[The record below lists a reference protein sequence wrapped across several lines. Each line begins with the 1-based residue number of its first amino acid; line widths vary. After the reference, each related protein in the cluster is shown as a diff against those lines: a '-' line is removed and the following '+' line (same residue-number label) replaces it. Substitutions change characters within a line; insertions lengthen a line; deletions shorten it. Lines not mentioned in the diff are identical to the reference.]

1 MDPLTKRESQV
12 FQQVLI
18 GCSNKEIAEKL
29 SISIHTVKTHV
40 ARILQK
46 KNAKNRIQLITRKK

>member
-1 MDPLTKRESQV
+1 MLTKRENQV
-12 FQQVLI
+12 FDQVMK
-18 GCSNKEIAEKL
+18 GNSNKEIADEL

-46 KNAKNRIQLITRKK
+46 KKAKNRIQLITKNN